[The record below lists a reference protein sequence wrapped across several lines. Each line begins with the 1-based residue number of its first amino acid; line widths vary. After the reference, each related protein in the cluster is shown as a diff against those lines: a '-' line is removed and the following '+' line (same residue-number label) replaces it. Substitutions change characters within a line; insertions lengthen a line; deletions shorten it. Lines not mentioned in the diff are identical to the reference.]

1 MELVIGG
8 RAQGKLGYV
17 LTKYPKASV
26 MEGETPWQGEGLL
39 APQGPVFVVVIWNH
53 FHLSVRAWLVEG
65 REAAKLWDYVE
76 AWVLSHPNAVI
87 ISDEIG
93 CGIVPI
99 DGGERHWREE
109 TGRLLCKIAANATQ
123 VERVI
128 CGIPMRIK

>member
-8 RAQGKLGYV
+8 RAQGKLSYV
-17 LTKYPKASV
+17 LAKYPEASV
-26 MEGETPWQGEGLL
+26 MEGETPWQGEEPCMPWNH
-39 APQGPVFVVVIWNH
+39 ADVVIWNH
-53 FHLSVRAWLVEG
+53 FHLSVRAWLMEG

-93 CGIVPI
+93 NGIVPMEKE
-99 DGGERHWREE
+99 ERLWREE
-109 TGRLLCKIAANATQ
+109 TGRLLCKIAAKATL

>member
-8 RAQGKLGYV
+8 RAQGKLSHV
-17 LTKYPKASV
+17 LAKYPEASV
-26 MEGETPWQGEGLL
+26 MEGETPWQGEEPCMPRNH
-39 APQGPVFVVVIWNH
+39 ADVVIWTH

-76 AWVLSHPNAVI
+76 AWVSDHPNAVI

-93 CGIVPI
+93 NGIVPMEKE
-99 DGGERHWREE
+99 ERIWREE
-109 TGRLLCKIAANATQ
+109 TGRLLCKIAAKATQ